1 VVHARLSVYPKLQL
15 DKIGFFW
22 SFSMFS
28 KVGAR
33 WVLGIASAVS
43 MFGVGTAAHAEA
55 IPIVGNSVFV
65 SAANPNGTSFTYEG
79 TIKSGDT
86 MSFEV
91 TGESLLQADQYGTNA
106 AGIVQTAGYF
116 PGEDVGSAKLVKGS
130 TLTLGALVMEVNG
143 FGPVVFKPDAGNGL
157 GSSTPP
163 GTLVFTGTLS
173 KIFGN
178 FTPINDP
185 TFTLLVADESNM
197 YFDNSGGFTVTQIP
211 SSVPVPAAA
220 WQSLAGVA
228 GVALLA
234 GRKKLAAA
242 MSIAR

>member
-1 VVHARLSVYPKLQL
+1 
-15 DKIGFFW
+15 
-22 SFSMFS
+22 MFS
-28 KVGAR
+28 KVGAH
-33 WVLGIASAVS
+33 WVLGIASAMS
-43 MFGVGTAAHAEA
+43 MVGVGTAAHAAA
-55 IPIVGNSVFV
+55 IPIVGGSVFV
-65 SAANPNGTSFTYEG
+65 SASNPNGTSFTYDG
-79 TIKSGDT
+79 TITSGDT

-91 TGESLLQADQYGTNA
+91 TGESFLQADPNQYGTNA

-116 PGEDVGSAKLVKGS
+116 AGETVGSAKKVAGS

-163 GTLVFTGTLS
+163 GTLIFSGTLS

-197 YFDNSGGFTVTQIP
+197 YFDNSGGFTVTQVN
-211 SSVPVPAAA
+211 SVPVPAAA

-228 GVALLA
+228 GVALIA
-234 GRKKLAAA
+234 GRKKLAAIV
-242 MSIAR
+242 SIAR